1 MSLTTDCSRIQKVH
15 SFQELVE
22 TPFADGVN
30 ALCWEREIPG
40 DYAEVVRLLGGG
52 EGVVGVDE
60 EMLRALPVSAA
71 GKMAVERLV
80 EDLRL
85 LREQGLAPELNIIH
99 GYPRDEEPEGVRTD
113 VYSFHADRATVE
125 TDTYLCT
132 YFGPASEGLR
142 NEEGRKHVEVPD
154 TRTALLKLYGGEE
167 GPEFEEF
174 LSDHCYDLHYAPAEG
189 ARPYGFGLGHV
200 WRIAV
205 EYPGC
210 PVPPCIHRAPETA
223 VGDGVRLL
231 MIS

>member
-1 MSLTTDCSRIQKVH
+1 MNVSFEYARIGRVE
-15 SFQELVE
+15 SFEELVR
-22 TPFADGVN
+22 TPFTEGVN
-30 ALCWEREIPG
+30 ALCWEREIAG
-40 DYAEVVRLLGGG
+40 DYSEVVRLLGGG

-60 EMLRALPVSAA
+60 EMLLALPVSEA
-71 GKMAVERLV
+71 GQVAVDRLV

-99 GYPRDEEPEGVRTD
+99 GYPRDEEPDGVRTD
-113 VYSFHADRATVE
+113 VFSFHADRAPVE
-125 TDTYLCT
+125 ADTYLCT
-132 YFGPASEGLR
+132 YHGPASEGLR
-142 NEEGRKHVEVPD
+142 NEEGRKHVEVPE
-154 TRTALLKLYGGEE
+154 TRAELLKLYGGEE

-174 LSDHCYDLHYAPAEG
+174 LSDNCYDLHYAPAEG

-223 VGDGVRLL
+223 EGDGARLL